1 MDSVN
6 KKDEE
11 LAYLISFIGKKL
23 NNSIITNIEYKPDG
37 NPKKPYL
44 VTLLNGKT
52 ERFRFRVL
60 FINFFM

>member
-37 NPKKPYL
+37 NTEKPYL
-44 VTLLNGKT
+44 VTLLNKET
-52 ERFRFRVL
+52 ERFRYRGL
-60 FINFFM
+60 KCKILM